1 MGFSCTLSLATL
13 LGTIVNDA
21 SLGTFILLSTITSIN
36 KMPSRSTKPP
46 RCQHKPSASCALCRR
61 EKNDLQQVG
70 AWARD
75 PSTAMAG
82 ARTEPTDYASFV
94 QDSSY
99 LSFTNGRR
107 PSFPNT
113 SQPPSAPQAKPQQ
126 AHRPPTQRN
135 PATTTNS
142 TNNSN
147 GSSPTSQFF
156 PSTPPAPKHQPAASP
171 PPAPTA
177 QSPTAQF
184 QSQSRLQLPRHALSQ
199 STRPVL
205 LDSQRPPVRPNR
217 LLLLLEPLWESSSLR

>member
-1 MGFSCTLSLATL
+1 VGFSCTLSLATL

-46 RCQHKPSASCALCRR
+46 RCQHKPSASCALCHR

-82 ARTEPTDYASFV
+82 VRTEPTDYASFV

-126 AHRPPTQRN
+126 AHRPPTRRN

-205 LDSQRPPVRPNR
+205 LDNQRPPVRPNR